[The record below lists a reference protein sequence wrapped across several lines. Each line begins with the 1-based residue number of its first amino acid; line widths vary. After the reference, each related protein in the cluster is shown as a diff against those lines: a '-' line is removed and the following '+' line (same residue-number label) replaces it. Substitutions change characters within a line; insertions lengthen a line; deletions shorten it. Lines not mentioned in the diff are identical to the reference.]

1 LKQKAFTIALMVI
14 MSTALLISMGFSAQ
28 GQTDVIISSVTSNGA
43 SAPYVFVDQAITI
56 AGAITTLNG
65 AYTIDFA
72 GTRLASG
79 NAQGYTIKVNATIP
93 VLLSGNYGL
102 VLTDVASGQ
111 TASYPL
117 PLQLNYLID
126 PLVPLAPSLQQEGK
140 NLVLN
145 VTITGAPANVTYTA
159 EVTVAMPSA
168 LDINYTTIVSLT
180 SNSLGVAQTSV
191 NFPAGD
197 YSPPGASTAYAGTYV
212 AYFNGTQPLAVK
224 SFPVG
229 FTDLSEYHRG
239 STVKVNAVGYQPNQ
253 VCTLAVKFND
263 NVVFSQTVTASGGG
277 IVSTTWTVPDNAS
290 EGTYTATISTQVAP
304 AKDLVD
310 TQTFSIVGYPITF
323 QAVNLAG
330 QSVSSILV
338 KATDKTTGDTFSNTT
353 RDNGIAVL
361 NLEKGTYTVEAF
373 WNNAQVDT
381 TTIIVNG
388 SASVTLR
395 CTLGNLNVKV
405 QDKNGIAI
413 PFVNVTI
420 TFSYSTPAN
429 GTSSSSQS
437 ASTDLSGNLTFA
449 SLLTGISYSLQASKY
464 GQAFASNSF
473 TLQAQGVTVQTITC
487 PDETLS
493 LTIVDYY
500 SSALPDAHVVL
511 TEQTSGLFYSV
522 TTDSNGNAQATVTF
536 GKYDVSVYTYS
547 NVLLKQTTVDVLSS
561 TNSQIRCVVYNLP
574 VTVKVVDYFGNGI
587 GNVNVQFSRTGT
599 ETRSSTTQGDGTA
612 SFSNVIGG
620 NVEITAYL
628 SGNQNSFVAAN
639 LQVDSPST
647 LTLSMSKYVSLGGAV
662 IETSTL
668 TTIILIVITILVLL
682 VLEVFRR
689 KGFPFSR
696 KTKS

>member
-14 MSTALLISMGFSAQ
+14 MSTALLFSMGFSAQ
-28 GQTDVIISSVTSNGA
+28 GQTDVIITGVTSNGA

-56 AGAITTLNG
+56 TGAIATLNG

-79 NAQGYTIKVNATIP
+79 NAQGYTVKVNATIP

-117 PLQLNYLID
+117 PLQINYLID
-126 PLVPLAPSLQQEGK
+126 PLVPTAPALQQEGK

-145 VTITGAPANVTYTA
+145 VTVTGAPANVTYTA

-180 SNSLGVAQTSV
+180 SNSWGVAQTSV

-197 YSPPGASTAYAGTYV
+197 YSPPGASTAYSGTYI
-212 AYFNGTQPLAVK
+212 AYFNGTQPLATK

-239 STVKVNAVGYQPNQ
+239 SAVKVNAVGYQPNQ

-338 KATDKTTGDTFSNTT
+338 KAIDKTTGDTFSNTT

-361 NLEKGTYTVEAF
+361 NLEKGTYTVEAL
-373 WNNAQVDT
+373 WNNSPVGTA
-381 TTIIVNG
+381 TIIVNG

-395 CTLGNLNVKV
+395 CTLGNLNIKV
-405 QDKNGIAI
+405 QDRSGIAI

-420 TFSYSTPAN
+420 SFSYSTPAN
-429 GTSSSSQS
+429 GTTSSNQS

-473 TLQAQGVTVQTITC
+473 TLQAQGETVQIITC

-500 SSALPDAHVVL
+500 SSALSEAHVVL

-522 TTDSNGNAQATVTF
+522 TTDSNGHAQATVTF
-536 GKYDVSVYTYS
+536 GKYDVSVYTSS

-561 TNSQIRCVVYNLP
+561 TSSQIQCVIYNLP

-599 ETRSSTTQGDGTA
+599 ETRSATTQGDGTA

-647 LTLSMSKYVSLGGAV
+647 LTLSMSKFVSFGGAV

-668 TTIILIVITILVLL
+668 TTIILIVIAILLLL

-696 KTKS
+696 KTES

>member
-1 LKQKAFTIALMVI
+1 
-14 MSTALLISMGFSAQ
+14 MSTALLFSIGFSAK
-28 GQTDVIISSVTSNGA
+28 GQTDIIITTVTSNGA

-56 AGAITTLNG
+56 TGAITTLNG

-79 NAQGYTIKVNATIP
+79 NAQGYTVKVNATIP

-111 TASYPL
+111 TATYPL
-117 PLQLNYLID
+117 PLEINYIID
-126 PLVPLAPSLQQEGK
+126 PLIPTALALQQEGK

-145 VTITGAPANVTYTA
+145 VTITGAAANVTYAA

-168 LDINYTTIVSLT
+168 LDINYTTIVSFT

-197 YSPPGASTAYAGTYV
+197 YSPSGASTAYAGTYV
-212 AYFNGTQPLAVK
+212 AFFNGTQSLATK
-224 SFPVG
+224 SFTVG
-229 FTDLSEYHRG
+229 ITDLSEYHRG
-239 STVKVNAVGYQPNQ
+239 SAVRVNAIGYQPNQ
-253 VCTLAVKFND
+253 VCTLGVTFNG
-263 NVVFSQTVTASGGG
+263 NVIFNQTAPASGNG
-277 IVSTTWTVPDNAS
+277 VFSTTWAVPDNAS

-304 AKDLVD
+304 AKALVD

-323 QAVNLAG
+323 QTVNLAG
-330 QSVSSILV
+330 ESVSSILV
-338 KATDKTTGDTFSNTT
+338 KVTDKTTGDTFSNTT
-353 RDNGIAVL
+353 RDNGIAVV

-373 WNNAQVDT
+373 WNNAPVST
-381 TTIIVNG
+381 TTITVSG
-388 SASVTLR
+388 SAPVTLR

-405 QDKNGIAI
+405 QDKYGIAI

-429 GTSSSSQS
+429 GTTSSSRS

-449 SLLTGISYSLQASKY
+449 SLLTGTSYSLQASKY
-464 GQAFASNSF
+464 EQSFAIS
-473 TLQAQGVTVQTITC
+473 TLTLPAQGVTGQTITC

-493 LTIVDYY
+493 LTTVDYY
-500 SSALPDAHVVL
+500 NATLPDAHVVL

-522 TTDSNGNAQATVTF
+522 TTDSNGHAQATVTF
-536 GKYDVSVYTYS
+536 GKYEVSVYTSS

-561 TNSQIRCVVYNLP
+561 TSSQIRCVIYNLP

-599 ETRSSTTQGDGTA
+599 ETRSAPTQGDGTA
-612 SFSNVIGG
+612 SFPNVIGG

-647 LTLSMSKYVSLGGAV
+647 LTLSMSKYVSIGGAV

-668 TTIILIVITILVLL
+668 TTIMLIIVTILVLL
-682 VLEVFRR
+682 VFEVFRR
-689 KGFPFSR
+689 KGVPFSR
-696 KTKS
+696 KTES

>member
-14 MSTALLISMGFSAQ
+14 MSTALLFSMGFSAQ
-28 GQTDVIISSVTSNGA
+28 GQTDVIITGVTSNGA

-56 AGAITTLNG
+56 TGAITTLNG

-117 PLQLNYLID
+117 PLQINYLID
-126 PLVPLAPSLQQEGK
+126 PIVPTAPALQQEGK

-145 VTITGAPANVTYTA
+145 VTITGAPANLTYTA

-212 AYFNGTQPLAVK
+212 AYFNGTQPLATK

-239 STVKVNAVGYQPNQ
+239 STVRVNSIGYQPNQ
-253 VCTLAVKFND
+253 VCTLGIKFNG
-263 NVVFSQTVTASGGG
+263 NVIFNQTAPASGAGVFST
-277 IVSTTWTVPDNAS
+277 IWTVPGNAS

-330 QSVSSILV
+330 ESVSSIAIKV
-338 KATDKTTGDTFSNTT
+338 TDKATGDTFSNTT
-353 RDNGIAVL
+353 RENGIAVV
-361 NLEKGTYTVEAF
+361 NLEKGTYTAEGF
-373 WNNAQVDT
+373 WNNAPVST
-381 TTIIVNG
+381 TTITVSG

-405 QDKNGIAI
+405 QDKSGIAI

-420 TFSYSTPAN
+420 TFSYTTSN
-429 GTSSSSQS
+429 GTTSSSRS
-437 ASTDLSGNLTFA
+437 ASTDLSGNLTFV

-464 GQAFASNSF
+464 EQSFASS
-473 TLQAQGVTVQTITC
+473 TLTLPAQGVTAQTITC

-493 LTIVDYY
+493 LTTVDY
-500 SSALPDAHVVL
+500 STAALPDAHVVL

-522 TTDSNGNAQATVTF
+522 TTDSNGHAQATVTF
-536 GKYDVSVYTYS
+536 GKYDVSVYTSS

-561 TNSQIRCVVYNLP
+561 TSSQIQCVIYNLP

-599 ETRSSTTQGDGTA
+599 ETRSATTQGDGTA
-612 SFSNVIGG
+612 SFPNVIGG

-662 IETSTL
+662 IETSIL

-696 KTKS
+696 KTES